1 MRWRAELHRNAC
13 MIANF
18 RFFMGLETIVSERRS
33 ERQPES
39 AMQGVQAST
48 TIADTPRSR
57 PPVRS
62 LSDRLFKAIH
72 TASILESA
80 PQPQSRFDPVLEQQV
95 SALKAQLKAA
105 VVREHELREAA
116 EMRVLEMKG
125 MPMLRKMADSQI
137 RALKEAAAAEQ
148 AMRDA
153 ATTHEQAMGEVA
165 TAFEQELRFAA
176 AAHETALTQANEAG
190 MAREVAVRRRH
201 EAELQVLRATLCVEL
216 AAHECAA
223 ETSIAAQRQAQH
235 ATSAAAARQN
245 VELRAHVECLEAML
259 DLAHRARD
267 EASGAKELAVNAA
280 AEALHQRAEALLAI
294 NEANSA
300 RDEAL
305 KAKAVAEAVREAAE
319 RSRNAT
325 EAALRQLRHAHAKA
339 CSEAVEQAQQAAVL
353 QSARELGRAH
363 ACMQRELDEARARMQ
378 QQLDELAIRATEELD
393 RGMAAASRIAEQA
406 KLQATDATATRGLPA
421 AAPPAASTA
430 ATAATAATAEQPT
443 SASRRGHMCTTLS

>member
-1 MRWRAELHRNAC
+1 MQDLQAC
-13 MIANF
+13 
-18 RFFMGLETIVSERRS
+18 
-33 ERQPES
+33 
-39 AMQGVQAST
+39 T
-48 TIADTPRSR
+48 TISGAPRSR
-57 PPVRS
+57 PPVLS

-72 TASILESA
+72 TASILESSSH
-80 PQPQSRFDPVLEQQV
+80 QSRFDPDLEQQV

-125 MPMLRKMADSQI
+125 MPML
-137 RALKEAAAAEQ
+137 LKEAAAAEQ

-165 TAFEQELRFAA
+165 TAFEQELRLAA
-176 AAHETALTQANEAG
+176 TAHEKALTQANEAG
-190 MAREVAVRRRH
+190 MAREVAARRRH

-216 AAHECAA
+216 AAHESAA
-223 ETSIAAQRQAQH
+223 QTSIAVQRQAQH
-235 ATSAAAARQN
+235 AASTAAARQN
-245 VELRAHVECLEAML
+245 DELRAHVAWLGAML
-259 DLAHRARD
+259 DLAHRDRDLAHRDRD
-267 EASGAKELAVNAA
+267 EASGAKEQAANTA
-280 AEALHQRAEALLAI
+280 AEALQQRAEALLAI

-305 KAKAVAEAVREAAE
+305 KAKAVAEAAREAAE
-319 RSRNAT
+319 TSQNAT
-325 EAALRQLRHAHAKA
+325 EALLRQVRHAHAKA

-363 ACMQRELDEARARMQ
+363 TCMQRELDEARARMQ

-406 KLQATDATATRGLPA
+406 RLQATDATATRGLTA
-421 AAPPAASTA
+421 AAPPTVLATPAGEGG
-430 ATAATAATAEQPT
+430 TAATAATAELPA
-443 SASRRGHMCTTLS
+443 SASRLGHKLTTLY

>member
-1 MRWRAELHRNAC
+1 MQDLQAC
-13 MIANF
+13 
-18 RFFMGLETIVSERRS
+18 
-33 ERQPES
+33 
-39 AMQGVQAST
+39 T
-48 TIADTPRSR
+48 TISGAPRSR
-57 PPVRS
+57 PPVLS

-165 TAFEQELRFAA
+165 TAFEQELRLAA
-176 AAHETALTQANEAG
+176 TAHEKALTQANEAG
-190 MAREVAVRRRH
+190 MAREVAARRRH

-216 AAHECAA
+216 AAHESAA
-223 ETSIAAQRQAQH
+223 QTSIAVQRQAQH
-235 ATSAAAARQN
+235 AASTAAARQN
-245 VELRAHVECLEAML
+245 DELRAHVAWLGAML
-259 DLAHRARD
+259 DLAHRDRDLAHRDRD
-267 EASGAKELAVNAA
+267 EASGAKEQAANTA
-280 AEALHQRAEALLAI
+280 AEALQQRAEALLAI

-319 RSRNAT
+319 TSQNAT

-363 ACMQRELDEARARMQ
+363 TCMQRELDEARARMQ

-406 KLQATDATATRGLPA
+406 RLQATDATATRGLTA
-421 AAPPAASTA
+421 AAPPTVLATPAGEGG
-430 ATAATAATAEQPT
+430 TAATAATAELPA
-443 SASRRGHMCTTLS
+443 SASRLGHKLTTLY